1 MTREEKKYLF
11 CGLTEIAVDVAG
23 GLVAVDIFKKATS
36 NLHLKKGTLRGFG
49 KFALKLGVFDIGYE
63 LTGKGADPFIEML
76 FGIDKKKVPEVAD
89 SLREKM
95 VNAASSKIDKFV
107 YGDGVDADA
116 DDADD
121 NADISED
128 AEEDVEDAEE
138 NEEE

>member
-36 NLHLKKGTLRGFG
+36 NLQLKKGTFRSFG
-49 KFALKLGVFDIGYE
+49 KLALKLGVFDAGYK
-63 LTGKGADPFIEML
+63 LAGKGADPFIEML
-76 FGIDKKKVPEVAD
+76 FGIDKKKVPEVAE

-95 VNAASSKIDKFV
+95 VNAAASKIDKFV
-107 YGDGVDADA
+107 DEHSVDADA
-116 DDADD
+116 DD
-121 NADISED
+121 ISED
-128 AEEDVEDAEE
+128 TEEDVEDEE